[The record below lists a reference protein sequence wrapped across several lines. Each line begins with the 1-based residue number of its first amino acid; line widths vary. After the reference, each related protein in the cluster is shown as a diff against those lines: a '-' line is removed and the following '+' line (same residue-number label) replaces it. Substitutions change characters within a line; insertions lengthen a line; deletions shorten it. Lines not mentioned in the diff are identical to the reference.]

1 LSVGGLQVLD
11 PAPDTADSD
20 KKKISFAVP
29 DSEKDKEREQK
40 EKESK
45 EDKKR
50 IPDDSLATERRM
62 KRVQM
67 SSPEL
72 ARKSPDVARKSP
84 PPASARSPSPVRAV
98 DEEQGG
104 SGRKTRY
111 QVFFFSFFRR
121 FLCVSFFSFVSFCSF
136 LSFFL
141 GGRHFHRTFSHG
153 HDDYSWLSR
162 VFAHA
167 QKGCQNQCISSAV
180 VEQQK
185 RASNARSE
193 KGIGATSG
201 AQRSLSDRENSGK
214 EARCS
219 NSFLAWARDSK
230 VRPHDLSL
238 VIADFFFF
246 FVVKV

>member
-1 LSVGGLQVLD
+1 MLD

-111 QVFFFSFFRR
+111 QVFFFFVLSSFSLCFLFFFRLILLFPV
-121 FLCVSFFSFVSFCSF
+121 FLLRWPP
-136 LSFFL
+136 LSP
-141 GGRHFHRTFSHG
+141 
-153 HDDYSWLSR
+153 
-162 VFAHA
+162 
-167 QKGCQNQCISSAV
+167 N
-180 VEQQK
+180 
-185 RASNARSE
+185 
-193 KGIGATSG
+193 
-201 AQRSLSDRENSGK
+201 
-214 EARCS
+214 
-219 NSFLAWARDSK
+219 FLARARRLFMAFASLRPCSK
-230 VRPHDLSL
+230 RPPKPMRL
-238 VIADFFFF
+238 VSCC
-246 FVVKV
+246 